1 MCMLK
6 YPYVIFLEIKSI
18 CNTSFLLSK
27 RSLKKLGS
35 MKYWLSNENFTLIK
49 MNDQLVTEA

>member
-6 YPYVIFLEIKSI
+6 YPYVIFLEINSI